1 MFRAGSP
8 CLASRSARERGN
20 RSHAAA
26 RPSRYTA
33 RAQKSSRSAPCTTW
47 ARYRDPPVSSTSV
60 LDCPLLITPTKWP
73 LMLLKIAEHIPD
85 NQLRARDREPTAGRA
100 TLGQLP
106 GLGVHC
112 GDHPVRATRRAMRKH
127 PVLAGRDV
135 LTGDQR
141 QQLRC
146 LTKGAG
152 QLPLGQRAQG
162 GVRVAD

>member
-1 MFRAGSP
+1 
-8 CLASRSARERGN
+8 
-20 RSHAAA
+20 
-26 RPSRYTA
+26 
-33 RAQKSSRSAPCTTW
+33 
-47 ARYRDPPVSSTSV
+47 
-60 LDCPLLITPTKWP
+60 
-73 LMLLKIAEHIPD
+73 MLLKIAEHIPD

-106 GLGVHC
+106 SLGVHY
-112 GDHPVRATRRAMRKH
+112 GDHPVPGDAPGNAEH

-141 QQLRC
+141 QQLRY

-152 QLPLGQRAQG
+152 QLPLGQHAQG